1 MSAPLSTSLN
11 RHALLREQLLA
22 RYPKLDDETLR
33 DTLEGLSDLPDILAV
48 TIRSAMEDAA
58 MAKGL
63 KGLLDELKA
72 RLDRLEGRADK
83 KRTLAQE
90 AME

>member
-22 RYPKLDDETLR
+22 RYPELDDETLR